1 MQAFAELLDRLYFTH
16 GNLDKATILKRYLAA
31 TPDPDRGFAVAV
43 IAGALNLEFFKRAL
57 VRDLIVARCDP
68 VLFEMSYDYVGEMSE
83 TVAHLWP
90 VSERPVLL
98 NRLPPL
104 SEVIAEFSSRS
115 KPQVREY
122 LTTLLDNMT
131 TPQRWAL
138 LKLGTST
145 LRIGVSAR
153 FMKQVLA
160 DYGGVPVTEVEEVWH
175 AVEPPYQDLFAWLE
189 KRGLKPDA
197 SLKLSFSPVMLA
209 HPLEDG
215 DLAAITPTDYQA
227 EWKFDGIRVQIAA
240 GPLGRALYSR
250 TGDDISGAFP
260 DVLARADFHAVLDGE
275 LLVRSG
281 DGLGSFNDLQQR
293 LNRKAPTPKLMEQSP
308 AYVVVYD
315 ALMLEGEDLRPLAL
329 SARRA
334 RLKAWLAE
342 RPRDGLELSEAL
354 PFTDGESLAALRST
368 VSSRDTFIEGL
379 MLKRRDSPYV
389 PGRPKGLWWKWKK
402 DPLIIDAV
410 LMYAQR
416 GTGKRSSF
424 FSDFTFGLW
433 RGGELLPV
441 GKAYFGFTDEELKQL
456 DKWVRNHTVQR
467 FGPVA
472 EVEKA
477 LVLEIAFD
485 AAQASARH
493 KSGVALRFPRINRIR
508 WDKPASEADEL
519 DPFLARLNLN

>member
-16 GNLDKATILKRYLAA
+16 GNLDKATILKRYLAE

-43 IAGALNLEFFKRAL
+43 IAGALNLEFFKRSL
-57 VRDLIVARCDP
+57 VRDLITARVDP
-68 VLFEMSYDYVGEMSE
+68 VLFDMSYDYVGEMSE
-83 TVAHLWP
+83 TAAHLWP
-90 VSERPVLL
+90 VSENAMRL

-104 SEVIAEFSSRS
+104 SDVITEFASRS
-115 KPQVREY
+115 KPAVRDY
-122 LTTLLDNMT
+122 LTVLMDNMT

-145 LRIGVSAR
+145 LRIGISAR

-160 DYGGVPVTEVEEVWH
+160 DFGGVAVNEVEEVWH
-175 AVEPPYQDLFAWLE
+175 AVEVPYTDLFAWLE
-189 KRGLKPDA
+189 KRGDKPDA
-197 SLKLSFSPVMLA
+197 SAKLSFHPVMLA
-209 HPLEDG
+209 HPLEEG
-215 DLAAITPTDYQA
+215 DLAAITPADYQA
-227 EWKFDGIRVQIAA
+227 EWKFDGIRVQIVS
-240 GPLGRALYSR
+240 GPIGRALYSR
-250 TGDDISGAFP
+250 TGDDIGRAFP

-275 LLVRSG
+275 LLVKTA

-293 LNRKAPTPKLMEQSP
+293 LNRKDPSVKLMEAAP

-315 ALMLEGEDLRPLAL
+315 LLMLDGEDLRPQPL

-334 RLKAWLAE
+334 RLESWLAAA
-342 RPRDGLELSEAL
+342 PRAGLELSEMLA
-354 PFTDGESLAALRST
+354 FESAESLAALRNT
-368 VSSRDTFIEGL
+368 VASRDTFIEGL
-379 MLKRRDSPYV
+379 MLKRRDSAYV
-389 PGRPKGLWWKWKK
+389 PGRPKGQWWKWKK
-402 DPLIIDAV
+402 NPLLIDAV

-416 GTGKRSSF
+416 GTGRRSSF

-433 RGGELLPV
+433 RDGQLLPV

-456 DKWVRNHTVQR
+456 DKWVRNHTTAR

-477 LVLEIAFD
+477 LVLEVAFD
-485 AAQASARH
+485 AAQASTRH
-493 KSGVALRFPRINRIR
+493 KSGVALRFPRVNRIR

-519 DPFLARLNLN
+519 ASLAKWVTK